1 MPVIKAKLYPFIQPW
16 KKAISLFLLLLILLL
31 PAYLQA
37 QSNPDREYKLKAVFL
52 FNFTQFVEWPPAS
65 FETGESPLVIG
76 ILGANPFGTHLEQT
90 ISGEKVNGHPVVVHY
105 YNSEKEVS
113 PCHILYININESKK
127 RKEVIDALKGRAVLT
142 VGDAPDFTKSGGM
155 IRFFTST
162 NKIKLQINPE
172 ASKEGKLMLS
182 SKLLRLAEIY
192 NPGKTN

>member
-1 MPVIKAKLYPFIQPW
+1 MPMKLFTKLYPLSFQLW
-16 KKAISLFLLLLILLL
+16 LILLL
-31 PAYLQA
+31 PGYLYA

-52 FNFTQFVEWPPAS
+52 FNFTQFIEWPPAS
-65 FETGESPLVIG
+65 FENGDSPLVIG
-76 ILGANPFGTHLEQT
+76 VLGANPFGSYLEQT
-90 ISGEKVNGHPVVVHY
+90 VSGEKVNGHPVAVQY
-105 YNSEKEVS
+105 YSNEKEAAQ
-113 PCHILYININESKK
+113 CHILYINITESKK
-127 RKEVIDALKGRAVLT
+127 RKEIIEALKGQSVLT
-142 VGDAPDFTKSGGM
+142 VADAPDFTKSGGM

>member
-1 MPVIKAKLYPFIQPW
+1 MPMKLLKNLYP
-16 KKAISLFLLLLILLL
+16 LFLQLWLILLL
-31 PAYLQA
+31 PGYLLA

-76 ILGANPFGTHLEQT
+76 ILGANPFGSHLEQT
-90 ISGEKVNGHPVVVHY
+90 VSGEKVNGHPVVVKY
-105 YNSEKEVS
+105 YNNEKEAEQ
-113 PCHILYININESKK
+113 CHILYININESNK
-127 RKEVIDALKGRAVLT
+127 RKEIIEALKGQPVLT
-142 VGDAPDFTKSGGM
+142 VADAPDFTKSGGM

-182 SKLLRLAEIY
+182 SRLLRLADIVK
-192 NPGKTN
+192 PGKTN